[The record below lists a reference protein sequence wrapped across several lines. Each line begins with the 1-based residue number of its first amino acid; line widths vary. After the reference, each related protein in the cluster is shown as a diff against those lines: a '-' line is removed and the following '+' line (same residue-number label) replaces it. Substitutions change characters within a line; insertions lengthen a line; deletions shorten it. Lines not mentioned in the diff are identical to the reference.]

1 MITDLIPQRDP
12 ILMVD
17 DAQAAGE
24 QSARTS
30 LTVRENN
37 WFASDGILLE
47 AGLVEHIAQSAAAMV
62 GLSVE
67 GDPHEGYIGDVKDFV
82 VTRLPRVGETIE
94 TLISTVMTMENIT
107 LIEAVSSVGTEQV
120 AKARLKV
127 FIVE

>member
-17 DAQAAGE
+17 DAEAAGE
-24 QSARTS
+24 QSARTT
-30 LTVRENN
+30 LTVRTTN

-67 GDPHEGYIGDVKDFV
+67 GDPHEGYIGDVKDFTV
-82 VTRLPRVGETIE
+82 SRLPRVGETIE

-107 LIEAVSSVGTEQV
+107 LIEAVSKVGEEPV